1 VREEPKSQQ
10 TSGAQERV
18 LVVEGSDVIE
28 AADREAALGRAAADV
43 DVVLLDLMLPGVSR
57 LEVAQE
63 ELERGLGPRRARLH
77 QRARADPR
85 TPALPIAFMSTV
97 VDSKPFNPSLLG
109 ARLSSPLDAK
119 EPS

>member
-1 VREEPKSQQ
+1 VPRQRLGVRRAASAPRGARCSRYVTVREEPKSQQ
-10 TSGAQERV
+10 ASGAQERV

-43 DVVLLDLMLPGVSR
+43 DVVLLDLMLPGASR
-57 LEVAQE
+57 LEVA
-63 ELERGLGPRRARLH
+63 

-97 VDSKPFNPSLLG
+97 VD
-109 ARLSSPLDAK
+109 RRRSSED
-119 EPS
+119 